1 MNSEQLFTLALGIQS
16 PWYVREISM
25 KPQTG
30 IVGELHIYLDFKPG
44 SLFQIEGLK
53 ARVAYDTAE
62 RTWQHL
68 NFFQHKCFLHAR
80 VPRIKDDT
88 GKPQT
93 VPVPWARPGS
103 GFTLLFE
110 AYAMLLIE
118 CEMPVSKAG
127 SVLGV
132 YPNRI
137 WGVFNHWVGKAHSND
152 DISGIKQ
159 VGFDETSTK
168 KGHHYVTVAV
178 DLDQRRV
185 VFATP
190 GKDASTIKTTAGY
203 FGSKGVAPS
212 EIKQLC
218 MDMSPSFISG
228 AMGAFPDAAITFD
241 KFHVVKEVNNAMDEL
256 RRLEARQVADLKGTK
271 YTFLKNDSNLTKI
284 QRAQKDMLLDIYPRL
299 GMGYRLKTM
308 FSEFW
313 DMEDAEQAGAFL
325 AYWCDI
331 AKESKIQPFIRVANM
346 VKAHWSGIVN
356 YIKSSLNNG
365 ILEGINSKIQLAKKR
380 ARGYRNIENFIN
392 MIYYTCGRLH
402 YDYPQYSK

>member
-1 MNSEQLFTLALGIQS
+1 MNSEQLFTLALGIQT
-16 PWYVREISM
+16 PWYVREIRM
-25 KPQTG
+25 EPQTG
-30 IVGELHIYLDFKPG
+30 LIGELHIYLDFKPG
-44 SLFQIEGLK
+44 SLFHMDGLK
-53 ARVAYDTAE
+53 PRVAYDTAE

-80 VPRIKDDT
+80 VPRIKDDS

-93 VPVPWARPGS
+93 VPVPWARPNS

-118 CEMPVSKAG
+118 SEMPVSKTG
-127 SVLGV
+127 DVMGV

-137 WGVFNHWVGKAHSND
+137 WNVFNHWVNKAHLKDNID
-152 DISGIKQ
+152 GIKQ

-168 KGHHYVTVAV
+168 KGHHYVTIAV

-190 GKDASTIKTTAGY
+190 GKDASTIKSTADY
-203 FGSKGVAPS
+203 FENKGVSPS

-228 AMGAFPDAAITFD
+228 AMADFPNAAITFD
-241 KFHVVKEVNNAMDEL
+241 KFHVIKEVNNAMDEL
-256 RRLEARQVADLKGTK
+256 RRVESKQIAELKGSR
-271 YTFLKNDSNLTKI
+271 YTFLKNDCNLSKI
-284 QRAQKDMLLDIYPRL
+284 QRAQNEMFLDVYPRL
-299 GMGYRLKTM
+299 GEGYRLKTM
-308 FSEFW
+308 FADFW
-313 DMEDAEQAGAFL
+313 DMEDTEQAGAFL

-331 AKESKIQPFIRVANM
+331 AKESKIQPFIKVANM
-346 VKAHWSGIVN
+346 IKSHWTGIVN
-356 YIKSSLNNG
+356 YINSRLNNG

-380 ARGYRNIENFIN
+380 ARGYRNIRNFIN
-392 MIYYTCGRLH
+392 MIYYTCGHLH
-402 YDYPQYSK
+402 YDYPQYST

>member
-1 MNSEQLFTLALGIQS
+1 MLFRSEQLFTLALGIQS

-284 QRAQKDMLLDIYPRL
+284 QRAQKDMLLDIYPDR
-299 GMGYRLKTM
+299 
-308 FSEFW
+308 
-313 DMEDAEQAGAFL
+313 
-325 AYWCDI
+325 
-331 AKESKIQPFIRVANM
+331 
-346 VKAHWSGIVN
+346 
-356 YIKSSLNNG
+356 KSVV
-365 ILEGINSKIQLAKKR
+365 
-380 ARGYRNIENFIN
+380 
-392 MIYYTCGRLH
+392 
-402 YDYPQYSK
+402 

>member
-16 PWYVREISM
+16 PWFVREISM

-30 IVGELHIYLDFKPG
+30 LIGELHIYIDFKKG
-44 SLFQIEGLK
+44 SLFQLEDGTSG
-53 ARVAYDTAE
+53 VAYDTSE

-68 NFFQHKCFLHAR
+68 NFFQHRCFLHAR
-80 VPRIKDDT
+80 VPRIKDES

-93 VPVPWARPGS
+93 IQVPWARSGS

-118 CEMPVSKAG
+118 CEMPVSKVG
-127 SVLGV
+127 DVLGV

-137 WGVFNHWVGKAHSND
+137 WNVFNHWITKAFSKND
-152 DISGIKQ
+152 IQGIEH

-178 DLDQRRV
+178 DLDKRSV

-190 GKDASTIKTTAGY
+190 GKDSSTIKKTADY
-203 FGSKGVAPS
+203 FKSKDVEPS

-228 AMGAFPDAAITFD
+228 AMESFTNAAITFD
-241 KFHVVKEVNNAMDEL
+241 KFHVIKEVNNAMDEL
-256 RRLEARQVADLKGTK
+256 RRIEAQQAKDLKGTK
-271 YTFLKNDSNLTKI
+271 YTFLKNDNNLTKI
-284 QRAQKDMLLDIYPRL
+284 QKAQREMLLDIYPRL
-299 GMGYRLKTM
+299 GLGYRLKTM

-313 DMEDAEQAGAFL
+313 DMEDPEEAGAFL
-325 AYWCDI
+325 AYWCDY
-331 AKESKIQPFIRVANM
+331 AKESKIQPFIKVVNM
-346 VKAHWSGIVN
+346 IKAHWSGIIN
-356 YIKSSLNNG
+356 YIKSRLNNG

-392 MIYYTCGRLH
+392 MIYYTCGKLD
-402 YDYPQYSK
+402 YVYPQYSK